1 MVTKITVMKKLG
13 FAFLASLLVV
23 SRAIAIPAVVDR
35 VLDGDTFA
43 ARVELEDKTQITVR
57 VRLLDV
63 DTPEMNGQCKQEI
76 DMARKATN
84 RAAQL
89 LPIGSVVDL
98 SDIKDDKYLGRIDA
112 RVKLADGRDLSNILV
127 TEKLG
132 RKYDGGKRQSWCK

>member
-1 MVTKITVMKKLG
+1 MKKLG